1 MNLKEHYQKN
11 VVPQLMKDGG
21 YTNVN
26 AVPKIVKVVVHVGF
40 GKISNEPKIK
50 EIIEANLKRI
60 TGQKP
65 VLTAA
70 KKSIS
75 NFKVREGQ
83 IVGAKVTLRGARMY
97 DFLTKLIHITLP
109 RVRDFRGLPAK
120 SLDHQGNL
128 TIGFKEH
135 IAFPEIRSDEVER
148 LHGLEITIVS
158 NAKKREMAEKLFK
171 LASFPFSK

>member
-1 MNLKEHYQKN
+1 MNLKEHYKKN
-11 VVPQLMKDGG
+11 VAPQLMKEGG
-21 YTNVN
+21 YENIN
-26 AVPKIVKVVVHVGF
+26 AVPKIVKAVAHVGF

-75 NFKVREGQ
+75 NFKVRAGQ

-120 SLDHQGNL
+120 SLDKQGNL

-158 NAKKREMAEKLFK
+158 NAKNRETAEQLFK
-171 LASFPFSK
+171 LSGFPFSK

>member
-11 VVPQLMKDGG
+11 VVPQLMKAGD
-21 YTNVN
+21 YKNVN
-26 AVPKIVKVVVHVGF
+26 AVPKIVKTVVHVGF

-50 EIIEANLKRI
+50 ETIEANLKRI

-75 NFKVREGQ
+75 NFKVRAGQ
-83 IVGAKVTLRGARMY
+83 IIGAKVTLRGARMY
-97 DFLTKLIHITLP
+97 DFLTKLINITLP

-120 SLDHQGNL
+120 SLDGQGNL

-135 IAFPEIRSDEVER
+135 IAFPEIRSDEVEH
-148 LHGLEITIVS
+148 LHGLEITVVS
-158 NAKKREMAEKLFK
+158 NALDRETAEKLFK
-171 LASFPFSK
+171 LAGFPFSK

>member
-11 VVPQLMKDGG
+11 IVPQLMKEGD
-21 YTNVN
+21 YANIN
-26 AVPKIVKVVVHVGF
+26 AVPKIVKAVVHVGF

-75 NFKVREGQ
+75 NFKVRAGQ
-83 IVGAKVTLRGARMY
+83 IIGAKVTLRGARMY
-97 DFLTKLIHITLP
+97 DFLTKLINITLP
-109 RVRDFRGLPAK
+109 RVRDFRGLPVK
-120 SLDHQGNL
+120 SLDQQGHL

-148 LHGLEITIVS
+148 LHGLEVTVVS
-158 NAKKREMAEKLFK
+158 NAQDRAAAEKLFK
-171 LASFPFSK
+171 LAGFPFSK